1 MKYVW
6 HIICIISYDYIES
19 KPETLKFLC
28 LHCNKN
34 ISTSNNN
41 LRSSFFH
48 ALMIIK
54 TCFSLR
60 CFTRRINIY
69 YKVLAIKRDNSIL
82 RHFMTFKYTGW
93 SWGFSQFVIR
103 CNMTYF
109 EAMLSLCDE
118 QLE

>member
-1 MKYVW
+1 MVTMKYVW
-6 HIICIISYDYIES
+6 HIICIISYDYIDC

-34 ISTSNNN
+34 ISTFNNN

-82 RHFMTFKYTGW
+82 RHFMTFKY
-93 SWGFSQFVIR
+93 
-103 CNMTYF
+103 
-109 EAMLSLCDE
+109 
-118 QLE
+118 